1 MKTLFYFVS
10 GEPERRFLQLM
21 VLPADPHLIYTEEQG
36 RLRACVY
43 AFCRRFTETYKAW
56 DFQVADRP
64 EKTCQPPKAGNTQV
78 IDAKRIFNHEALE

>member
-1 MKTLFYFVS
+1 MN
-10 GEPERRFLQLM
+10 

-43 AFCRRFTETYKAW
+43 AFGRRFTETYKAR

-64 EKTCQPPKAGNTQV
+64 EKTCQPPKTGITQV
-78 IDAKRIFNHEALE
+78 IDAKRKFYQEAME